1 MVVYSHQFI
10 LAAVSHY
17 EAQVDTARIARDYE
31 RVGNLRFRA
40 VWFRE
45 WLMFFPREN
54 KADGQN
60 PVLHKPAREW
70 QGTEELKVNL
80 Q

>member
-17 EAQVDTARIARDYE
+17 EAQVDAARIARDYE
-31 RVGNLRFRA
+31 RVGSLRFRA

-45 WLMFFPREN
+45 WLMHFPREQ
-54 KADGQN
+54 KS
-60 PVLHKPAREW
+60 
-70 QGTEELKVNL
+70 LKVNPR
-80 Q
+80 

>member
-17 EAQVDTARIARDYE
+17 EAQVDAARLARDYE
-31 RVGNLRFRA
+31 RVGSLRFRA

-45 WLMFFPREN
+45 WSMHFPRES
-54 KADGQN
+54 KADG
-60 PVLHKPAREW
+60 
-70 QGTEELKVNL
+70 
-80 Q
+80 

>member
-17 EAQVDTARIARDYE
+17 EAQADAARIARDYK
-31 RVGNLRFRA
+31 RMGSLRFRA

-45 WLMFFPREN
+45 WLMHFPTES
-54 KADGQN
+54 KADG
-60 PVLHKPAREW
+60 
-70 QGTEELKVNL
+70 
-80 Q
+80 

>member
-17 EAQVDTARIARDYE
+17 EAQVDAAKIAGDYK
-31 RVGNLRFRA
+31 RVGSLRFRA

-45 WLMFFPREN
+45 WLMYSPREN
-54 KADGQN
+54 KADG
-60 PVLHKPAREW
+60 
-70 QGTEELKVNL
+70 
-80 Q
+80 